1 MMIDLYDDFS
11 VRKLFSFCTREDN
24 LTQLGRKSVRTCQ
37 IFLVFPLQ
45 VPMNMNDENM
55 FESIQV
61 ISNDL
66 TKMNNHH
73 SPDMHL
79 PLFPHTCYSVN
90 LCNSPKLASG
100 IQTCRA
106 DPCWK
111 IHENHILFTNIHTYI
126 HACMHACIH
135 AYMHTCIHAYMYII
149 YIIYILYIYIHVC
162 I

>member
-106 DPCWK
+106 DPCRK
-111 IHENHILFTNIHTYI
+111 IHENHVLFTNIHTY
-126 HACMHACIH
+126 MHAC
-135 AYMHTCIHAYMYII
+135 MHTCIHVYYIY
-149 YIIYILYIYIHVC
+149 YIHIIYIHVC